1 MLFKNPVSEAPCPK
15 GRTHFK
21 FHSQICAHVLQSARV
36 DNAVDALEEMGGL
49 ISPLV
54 LARVDY
60 QEAARHGL
68 GVTEINPQGSAA
80 QEMRALWNSLKR
92 RMNRGKGKGHSKAA

>member
-1 MLFKNPVSEAPCPK
+1 
-15 GRTHFK
+15 
-21 FHSQICAHVLQSARV
+21 
-36 DNAVDALEEMGGL
+36 MGGL

-68 GVTEINPQGSAA
+68 GVTEINPHGAAA
-80 QEMRALWNSLKR
+80 QEMRQLWSSIKR
-92 RMNRGKGKGHSKAA
+92 RLTRGKNAPSARAA